1 MGPFLDGLVGWI
13 PGSTPKRIRN
23 GHINAIV
30 TMPSAGKVQ
39 LNSLVNI
46 LRLLFLVISYFE
58 LYDFRQFSRKFNIK
72 DQLKM
77 EGFRVA

>member
-13 PGSTPKRIRN
+13 PGSTTKRIRN

-30 TMPSAGKVQ
+30 TMPSAGKVK

-46 LRLLFLVISYFE
+46 CLLLFLAISYFE
-58 LYDFRQFSRKFNIK
+58 LYDFVQFSRNFSIK
-72 DQLKM
+72 DQLYLCHK
-77 EGFRVA
+77 